1 MNVHCTNLSTSMCL
15 KISLNKKLVLINIPD
30 FLLVKIIQF

>member
-1 MNVHCTNLSTSMCL
+1 MNVNYTHLSTSVCL